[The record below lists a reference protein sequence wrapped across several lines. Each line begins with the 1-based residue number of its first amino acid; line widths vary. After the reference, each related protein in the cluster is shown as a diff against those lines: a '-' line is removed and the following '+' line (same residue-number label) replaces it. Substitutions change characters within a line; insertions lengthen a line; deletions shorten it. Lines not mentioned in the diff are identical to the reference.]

1 MPFHLWGLLGD
12 HDQHFCEL
20 YYHCYDTTNF
30 THFYFIYHVCI
41 ITDQSLTD
49 MPLHSILTLRSIHFP
64 IVLYFYFPIVLL
76 HSPIDPIFLCPCDPL
91 FT

>member
-1 MPFHLWGLLGD
+1 MECVKVAYIFCCYYPLAFMPFHLWGLLGD

-49 MPLHSILTLRSIHFP
+49 MPLHSILTLRSIAQSYCSHFL
-64 IVLYFYFPIVLL
+64 IVLY
-76 HSPIDPIFLCPCDPL
+76 S
-91 FT
+91 